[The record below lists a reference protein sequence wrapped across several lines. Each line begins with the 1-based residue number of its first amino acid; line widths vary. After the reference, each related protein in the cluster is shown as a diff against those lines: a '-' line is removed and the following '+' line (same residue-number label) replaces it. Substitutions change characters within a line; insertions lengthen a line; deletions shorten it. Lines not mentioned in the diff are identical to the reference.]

1 MKNKVIS
8 ALVSV
13 VMIVSCLAAVT
24 LPASAVPAAAS
35 DLKLPKMEAVKLG
48 NICETG
54 KPAVVAPGT
63 CKAVAGE
70 PDTCK
75 SATGELGACK
85 SARTYEIGS
94 GSATWSWVQ
103 ENGSTTGIAIDAMPP
118 WMWPS
123 QEKLPAGKYLLQ
135 WDMQPDSITVVP
147 YTSKD
152 GKTYEEVTAEVRNV
166 HRPYVVN
173 VKAGRVYAVAA
184 RWGEGHLQTD
194 GRCGEVE
201 YAFLT

>member
-13 VMIVSCLAAVT
+13 VMIVSCLAAVA
-24 LPASAVPAAAS
+24 LPVSAVPAAAS
-35 DLKLPKMEAVKLG
+35 DLKLPKMEAVQLG
-48 NICETG
+48 NICEAG
-54 KPAVVAPGT
+54 KPADGELVA
-63 CKAVAGE
+63 CKSVAGE
-70 PDTCK
+70 
-75 SATGELGACK
+75 LGVCK

-118 WMWPS
+118 WMWPR

-173 VKAGRVYAVAA
+173 VKAGRVYAVIAH
-184 RWGEGHLQTD
+184 WGEGHLRTD

-201 YAFLT
+201 YAFRT

>member
-13 VMIVSCLAAVT
+13 VMIVSCLAAAA

-35 DLKLPKMEAVKLG
+35 DLKLPKMEAVQLG
-48 NICETG
+48 DICGAG
-54 KPAVVAPGT
+54 KPAD
-63 CKAVAGE
+63 GE
-70 PDTCK
+70 PGARK
-75 SATGELGACK
+75 SAAGELGACK

-166 HRPYVVN
+166 HRPYVLK
-173 VKAGRVYAVAA
+173 VKAGRVYAVTA
-184 RWGEGHLQTD
+184 RWGEGHLRTD

-201 YAFLT
+201 YAFRT